1 MKRIDD
7 IKEYLHGN
15 RKGKAANCMEREA
28 LSDPFLYEALEGL
41 TSTPGDPIDGLIRLE
56 RQLNERARSS
66 RKQKRTWMYVA
77 ASIAVLLA
85 CGTWWFTRQE
95 KTFDVPVMT
104 VAQLSDSVKTKE
116 RERLTLESEKAIDL
130 SDKTDSLTVRPNDKR
145 QLPHSADKVV
155 RRKDSVREMVMEEL
169 ADQEISLASVQME
182 DTSRLTTRKMKVI
195 NNHVSG
201 TITDGKGNPLPGV
214 TVILSGSTI
223 GVASDGNGYFSLELP
238 ASEGVLAFSFVGMK
252 SRNVLV
258 KAGDKLQVKMEE
270 DTEDMDE
277 VVVTGYG
284 VAKKREVEMSNVK
297 IRGTST
303 VSGQPNVLLDTLVSK
318 DDILHFN
325 QYMEKALR
333 YPKADLD
340 SNKMGTVTLSF
351 ELNRKKVP
359 SRIRIEDGFSKES
372 NKEVIRLLAEGPKW
386 ENTPSGRRIQ
396 VHIHFTIGK
405 NGESHK
411 AILIVLPS
419 GVERKP

>member
-15 RKGKAANCMEREA
+15 RKGKAANHMEREA

-66 RKQKRTWMYVA
+66 RKQKRVWMYVA
-77 ASIAVLLA
+77 ASLAVLLA

-95 KTFDVPVMT
+95 KTFDVPMMT

-116 RERLTLESEKAIDL
+116 KERLTLESEKAIDL
-130 SDKTDSLTVRPNDKR
+130 SDETDSLTVRSNDKR

-155 RRKDSVREMVMEEL
+155 RRKDTVREMVMEEL

-182 DTSRLTTRKMKVI
+182 DTSRLTTQKMKVI

-223 GVASDGNGYFSLELP
+223 GGVSDGNGHFSLELP

-270 DTEDMDE
+270 DTEGMDE

-284 VAKKREVEMSNVK
+284 VAKKKEVEMSNIKMQEVSV
-297 IRGTST
+297 ITSR
-303 VSGQPNVLLDTLVSK
+303 QNVVLDTLVSK
-318 DDILHFN
+318 DDVLHFN

-340 SNKMGTVTLSF
+340 SNKMGSVILSF
-351 ELNRKKVP
+351 ELNKKKVP

-386 ENTPSGRRIQ
+386 ENTPSGKRIQ
-396 VHIHFTIGK
+396 ASIHFTIGQ

-411 AILIVLPS
+411 AILVVLPS
-419 GVERKP
+419 ERKP

>member
-15 RKGKAANCMEREA
+15 RKGKAANRMEREA

-66 RKQKRTWMYVA
+66 RKQKRVWMYVA
-77 ASIAVLLA
+77 ASLAVLLA

-95 KTFDVPVMT
+95 KTFDVPMMM
-104 VAQLSDSVKTKE
+104 VAQLSDSVKTK
-116 RERLTLESEKAIDL
+116 ERLTLESEKAIDL
-130 SDKTDSLTVRPNDKR
+130 SDETDSLTVRSNDKR

-155 RRKDSVREMVMEEL
+155 KRKDSVREMVMEEL

-182 DTSRLTTRKMKVI
+182 DTSRLTIQKMKVI

-223 GVASDGNGYFSLELP
+223 GVVSDGNGHFSLELP

-270 DTEDMDE
+270 DTEGMDE

-318 DDILHFN
+318 DDIFHFN

-351 ELNRKKVP
+351 ELNRK
-359 SRIRIEDGFSKES
+359 EDGFSKES

>member
-15 RKGKAANCMEREA
+15 RKGKAANRMEREA

-66 RKQKRTWMYVA
+66 RKQKRVWMYVV
-77 ASIAVLLA
+77 ASLAVLLA

-95 KTFDVPVMT
+95 KTFDVPMMT

-116 RERLTLESEKAIDL
+116 KERLTLESEKAIDL
-130 SDKTDSLTVRPNDKR
+130 SDETDSLTVRSNDKR

-155 RRKDSVREMVMEEL
+155 RRKDTVREMVMEEL

-182 DTSRLTTRKMKVI
+182 DTSRLTTQKMKVI

-223 GVASDGNGYFSLELP
+223 GGVSDGNGHFSLELP

-270 DTEDMDE
+270 DTKGLDE
-277 VVVTGYG
+277 TVVTGY
-284 VAKKREVEMSNVK
+284 VAKKREVETSNVK
-297 IRGTST
+297 IQETTATIAGKQNVALGTL
-303 VSGQPNVLLDTLVSK
+303 SG
-318 DDILHFN
+318 DDIRHFN

-340 SNKMGTVTLSF
+340 SNKMGTVILSF
-351 ELNRKKVP
+351 ELNQSKVP
-359 SRIRIEDGFSKES
+359 SRIRIESGFSKES

-386 ENTPSGRRIQ
+386 ENSLSNKRIRVC
-396 VHIHFTIGK
+396 VHLTIGK

-411 AILIVLPS
+411 AILNVLPS
-419 GVERKP
+419 GSK

>member
-1 MKRIDD
+1 M
-7 IKEYLHGN
+7 
-15 RKGKAANCMEREA
+15 
-28 LSDPFLYEALEGL
+28 
-41 TSTPGDPIDGLIRLE
+41 
-56 RQLNERARSS
+56 
-66 RKQKRTWMYVA
+66 
-77 ASIAVLLA
+77 
-85 CGTWWFTRQE
+85 
-95 KTFDVPVMT
+95 MT

-116 RERLTLESEKAIDL
+116 KERLTLESEKAIDL
-130 SDKTDSLTVRPNDKR
+130 SDETDSLTVRSNDKR

-155 RRKDSVREMVMEEL
+155 RRKDTVREMVMEEL

-182 DTSRLTTRKMKVI
+182 DTSRLTTQKMKVI

-223 GVASDGNGYFSLELP
+223 GGVSDGNGHFSLELP

-270 DTEDMDE
+270 DTEGMDE

-318 DDILHFN
+318 DDISHFN
-325 QYMEKALR
+325 QYMKNNI
-333 YPKADLD
+333 
-340 SNKMGTVTLSF
+340 SIC
-351 ELNRKKVP
+351 NR
-359 SRIRIEDGFSKES
+359 F
-372 NKEVIRLLAEGPKW
+372 
-386 ENTPSGRRIQ
+386 
-396 VHIHFTIGK
+396 
-405 NGESHK
+405 
-411 AILIVLPS
+411 
-419 GVERKP
+419 

>member
-15 RKGKAANCMEREA
+15 RKGKAANRMEREA

-66 RKQKRTWMYVA
+66 RKQKRVWMYVA
-77 ASIAVLLA
+77 ASLAVLLA
-85 CGTWWFTRQE
+85 CGTWRFTRQE
-95 KTFDVPVMT
+95 KTFDVPMMM

-116 RERLTLESEKAIDL
+116 KLTLESEKAIDL
-130 SDKTDSLTVRPNDKR
+130 SDETDSLTVRSNDKR

-182 DTSRLTTRKMKVI
+182 DTSRLTTQKIKVF

-223 GVASDGNGYFSLELP
+223 GVVSDGNGHFSLELP

-258 KAGDKLQVKMEE
+258 KAGDKLHVKMEE
-270 DTEDMDE
+270 DTEGMDE

-318 DDILHFN
+318 DDISHFN
-325 QYMEKALR
+325 HYMK
-333 YPKADLD
+333 
-340 SNKMGTVTLSF
+340 
-351 ELNRKKVP
+351 
-359 SRIRIEDGFSKES
+359 
-372 NKEVIRLLAEGPKW
+372 
-386 ENTPSGRRIQ
+386 
-396 VHIHFTIGK
+396 
-405 NGESHK
+405 
-411 AILIVLPS
+411 
-419 GVERKP
+419 

>member
-1 MKRIDD
+1 M
-7 IKEYLHGN
+7 N
-15 RKGKAANCMEREA
+15 GKFRFE
-28 LSDPFLYEALEGL
+28 LPD
-41 TSTPGDPIDGLIRLE
+41 
-56 RQLNERARSS
+56 
-66 RKQKRTWMYVA
+66 
-77 ASIAVLLA
+77 
-85 CGTWWFTRQE
+85 
-95 KTFDVPVMT
+95 
-104 VAQLSDSVKTKE
+104 TKE
-116 RERLTLESEKAIDL
+116 
-130 SDKTDSLTVRPNDKR
+130 V
-145 QLPHSADKVV
+145 
-155 RRKDSVREMVMEEL
+155 
-169 ADQEISLASVQME
+169 
-182 DTSRLTTRKMKVI
+182 
-195 NNHVSG
+195 
-201 TITDGKGNPLPGV
+201 
-214 TVILSGSTI
+214 
-223 GVASDGNGYFSLELP
+223 
-238 ASEGVLAFSFVGMK
+238 VLAFSFVGMK

-270 DTEDMDE
+270 DTEGMDE

-318 DDILHFN
+318 DDISHFN
-325 QYMEKALR
+325 QYMKKALR

-419 GVERKP
+419 GVKRKP

>member
-15 RKGKAANCMEREA
+15 RKGKAANRMEREA

-66 RKQKRTWMYVA
+66 RKQKRVWMYVA
-77 ASIAVLLA
+77 ASLAVLLA
-85 CGTWWFTRQE
+85 CGIWWFTRQE
-95 KTFDVPVMT
+95 KTFDVSVMT

-130 SDKTDSLTVRPNDKR
+130 SDETDSLTVRSNDKR

-155 RRKDSVREMVMEEL
+155 KRKDSVREMVMEEL

-182 DTSRLTTRKMKVI
+182 DTSRLTIQKMKVI

-223 GVASDGNGYFSLELP
+223 GVVSDGNGHFSLELP

-270 DTEDMDE
+270 DTEGMDE

-318 DDILHFN
+318 DDISHFN

-351 ELNRKKVP
+351 ELNRKK
-359 SRIRIEDGFSKES
+359 S
-372 NKEVIRLLAEGPKW
+372 LAGSE
-386 ENTPSGRRIQ
+386 
-396 VHIHFTIGK
+396 
-405 NGESHK
+405 
-411 AILIVLPS
+411 
-419 GVERKP
+419 